1 MRANTPDG
9 LASWSQKL
17 RSVWLYEAKRSGE
30 FGFMKPVEPASWGW
44 LNWLHGDWSR
54 LNRLHEASLT
64 GFMGFEAGC
73 RPSYDCKGFL
83 GFPITPKICIYCFLM
98 IYAFTGINFDI
109 QHAYI
114 PSQLAKWHFRGPY
127 RPLRALVKGLR
138 VKKNILLQI
147 CCVYTQSIQACK
159 KLATFV
165 ENCGQDSQKN

>member
-1 MRANTPDG
+1 
-9 LASWSQKL
+9 
-17 RSVWLYEAKRSGE
+17 
-30 FGFMKPVEPASWGW
+30 MKPVEPASWGW

-138 VKKNILLQI
+138 VKKKHFASNMLCIHTIHPSMQKISHFCWELR
-147 CCVYTQSIQACK
+147 SGFPK
-159 KLATFV
+159 KLNWPPHTLKIPAPFI
-165 ENCGQDSQKN
+165 GIFLKKMASSFPL